1 MAAEHFKSR
10 FFEHF
15 AWVSMRWSPVHALR
29 YQGFT
34 QGAPAEKWVWVEH
47 APKAR
52 QDDWDAFSKW
62 LGKKL
67 AAAPKPLAI
76 LTYNDYDAS
85 RVLDTCIRFG
95 ITVPDEVAI
104 LGVDNNTLVCENQP
118 VPLASIEHNLEE
130 IGYRGA
136 ELLQELMEGR
146 PKVREPILIPPK
158 GIVLRQSADL
168 IAVRNPIVRDALIFV
183 KEHLDQGFGVAQ
195 VAEHLQVSRATL
207 DRLFKAET
215 GKTLG
220 CEILRQRIAQAK
232 ILLRSTGLKN
242 YEIAR
247 QTGFCNPAHFTQT
260 FIKMIGQSPK
270 KYRISIN

>member
-1 MAAEHFKSR
+1 
-10 FFEHF
+10 
-15 AWVSMRWSPVHALR
+15 MRWSPVHALR
-29 YQGFT
+29 YGGFT
-34 QGAPAEKWVWVEH
+34 QQAPAEKWVWMDH

-52 QDDWDAFSKW
+52 QDDWDSFAKW

-67 AAAPKPLAI
+67 AEAPKPLAI

-136 ELLQELMEGR
+136 ELLQALMDGQT
-146 PKVREPILIPPK
+146 KVEQPILIPPK
-158 GIVLRQSADL
+158 GIILRQSADL
-168 IAVRNPIVRDALIFV
+168 IAVRSPVVREALIFV
-183 KEHLDQGFGVAQ
+183 KEHLERRFGVEQ
-195 VAEHLQVSRATL
+195 VAAHLALSRATL
-207 DRLFKAET
+207 DRVFKAET

-220 CEILRQRIAQAK
+220 GEIVRQRLARAK
-232 ILLRSTGLKN
+232 ILLRSTTLKN

-247 QTGFCNPAHFTQT
+247 LTGFCNPAHLTQS
-260 FIKMIGQSPK
+260 FQKYLGQSPK
-270 KYRISIN
+270 TYRLSPN